1 MIMDERLEFADS
13 GGSGVFNTQSTG
25 IKNVGDH
32 IDLGHAN
39 RNPGKGYP
47 LYLVVVVETANDGGS
62 GATGTIQFRL
72 VSDSVSP
79 PAVDGSATVHFMSDT
94 YAATELAAGTI
105 YAWPLPGGLPNYE
118 RYLGLQINFGT
129 EEEDDLVASAF
140 LSVDPVGYFAYP
152 DAANTNP

>member
-13 GGSGVFNTQSTG
+13 LGADHFNTQTTG

-47 LYLVVVVETANDGGS
+47 LYLVVVVETTNDGGG
-62 GATGTIQFRL
+62 GAAGTIQFRL
-72 VSDSVSP
+72 VSDAVSP
-79 PAVDGSATVHFMSDT
+79 PAVDGTATVHFLS
-94 YAATELAAGTI
+94 AAFAAGDLVAGET
-105 YAWPLPGGLPNYE
+105 YVWPVPGGLPNYE

-129 EEEDDLVASAF
+129 EEEDDLTGSAF
-140 LSVDPVGYFAYP
+140 LTVDPVGWHSYP
-152 DAANTNP
+152 QAVVANP